1 MQSPGLELMFRL
13 RVLTGLAVDLIAFGE
28 LPLSP
33 GYSLLGGRE
42 AVEVLQK
49 VKMSEKH
56 FDWALG
62 RRFQVE
68 RVCFCPHFCPHSQ
81 RIRE

>member
-1 MQSPGLELMFRL
+1 MFRL

-33 GYSLLGGRE
+33 GYSLVGWRE

-49 VKMSEKH
+49 VKMSKEH
-56 FDWALG
+56 FDRALD
-62 RRFQVE
+62 
-68 RVCFCPHFCPHSQ
+68 Q
-81 RIRE
+81 RL